1 MRLKERF
8 SSNFGVRASGHRP
21 GGSGGG
27 DVFLSVVIPAFNEEA
42 RIGETLR
49 KIRAY
54 LETRPDPFE
63 IIVVGDGCRDRTCA
77 VAAAC
82 LREEGR
88 DRVLER
94 SENRGK
100 GRAVAEGV
108 AAARGG
114 LILFS
119 DADLSTPIEEI
130 EKLLPLAGEGFD
142 VVIGSRALPDSDVQV
157 RQRRPR
163 ESMGKI
169 FNVLVRLLVLP
180 GIRDTQCG
188 FKLFRREA
196 ARDIFP
202 RLRIDG
208 FSFDVEALYLA
219 RKRGWRIAQAPV
231 IWRNSPRSRVR
242 IVRSSAAMLRD
253 LLRIRRLHRHD
264 AF

>member
-1 MRLKERF
+1 MMSAESEIALT
-8 SSNFGVRASGHRP
+8 
-21 GGSGGG
+21 
-27 DVFLSVVIPAFNEEA
+27 VVIPAFDEEA

-49 KIRAY
+49 RMRVY
-54 LETRPDPFE
+54 LESRGEAFE

-77 VAAAC
+77 AAAAC
-82 LREEGR
+82 LRGEGR

-94 SENRGK
+94 TENRGK
-100 GRAVAEGV
+100 GYSVAEGV
-108 AAARGG
+108 AAARGR

-130 EKLLPLAGEGFD
+130 EKFLPQIEEGFD
-142 VVIGSRALPDSDVQV
+142 VVIGSRALPESEVQV

-180 GIRDTQCG
+180 GTRDTQCG

-202 RLRIDG
+202 RLRIRG

-219 RKRGWRIAQAPV
+219 RRRGWRIAQVPV
-231 IWRNSPRSRVR
+231 VWRNSPRSRVR
-242 IVRSSAAMLRD
+242 IVRSSAVMLRD

-264 AF
+264 APGPPQST

>member
-1 MRLKERF
+1 MR
-8 SSNFGVRASGHRP
+8 
-21 GGSGGG
+21 SGGG
-27 DVFLSVVIPAFNEEA
+27 EAEGIVLSVVIPAFDEEA
-42 RIGETLR
+42 RIGDSLTR
-49 KIRAY
+49 IRAF
-54 LETRPDPFE
+54 LEARPEPFE
-63 IIVVGDGCRDRTCA
+63 IIVVGDGCRDRTCR
-77 VAAAC
+77 VAEAC
-82 LREEGR
+82 LRGGC
-88 DRVLER
+88 DSILER
-94 SENRGK
+94 PLNRGK

-130 EKLLPLAGEGFD
+130 DKLRLRIEEGCD
-142 VVIGSRALPDSDVQV
+142 IAIGSRALPESDVQV
-157 RQRRPR
+157 RQRRGR
-163 ESMGKI
+163 ESLGRI

-219 RKRGWRIAQAPV
+219 VRRGWRVAQVPV
-231 IWRNSPRSRVR
+231 AWRNSPRSKVR
-242 IVRSSAAMLRD
+242 ILGSSAAMLRD
-253 LLRIRRLHRHD
+253 LLRIRRLHRGRDDGPHQSR
-264 AF
+264 